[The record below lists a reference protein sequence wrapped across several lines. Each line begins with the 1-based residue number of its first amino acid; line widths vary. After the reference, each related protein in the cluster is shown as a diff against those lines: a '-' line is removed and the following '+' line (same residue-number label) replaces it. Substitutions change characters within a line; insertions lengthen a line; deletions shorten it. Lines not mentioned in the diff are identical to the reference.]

1 MGLLKALSKSYLV
14 GREVVGLDRKRHS
27 GGVVETMQAFP
38 PKRDYSSLSVT
49 DLLEARDAYHVHL
62 AHLANVVATAIGRYR
77 IRCGDWSEDHPP
89 NVPPPKGYKPP
100 SFARTLENS
109 RVLPW
114 SWPCVLVFVNDWV
127 ERGDFGSRSGKSLYP
142 DQMVP
147 RALYLPDGRVI
158 PTCVVKVTEQDAPL
172 SREQKLSFPKSL
184 IGGGNLLSSDV
195 QGREHLGSV
204 GFLVSDGNQIYALT
218 NRHVT
223 GEEGRE
229 VFSVFGET
237 KVRVGVS
244 DRRQIGKI
252 PFAQA
257 YEGWPGTHVLSNL
270 DAGLVR
276 VDDLSVW
283 TTQVVGLGSVDRP
296 ADLTTD
302 TITLD
307 LIGCP
312 VCAFGGA
319 SGPLLGRIDALF
331 YRYKSVGGIDYM
343 ADLLI
348 GPRVKC
354 PHRKDSVTG
363 ERLAPVFPGG
373 ASAGTL
379 PGDSGTLWCLEQP
392 DSGQTP
398 PAGQA
403 GKPLKPA
410 LRPIALQWGGHVL
423 VEEGARKT
431 AHSYALA
438 TCLSTVCRE
447 LDVDLVR
454 DWNSGLPE
462 YWGDVG
468 HYTIAALACLQV
480 ASPGLKT
487 LMKNNLDRVSY
498 EEAHIRPS
506 TFKGLSKAAFVPLA
520 DVPDKVWK
528 MFGDGRRGAPEH
540 PNHFADM
547 DKKDSKGKT
556 LLQICGGGA
565 SAGGKID
572 PAKVDLDVWRKYYD
586 DVKDESRGCLPF
598 RVWQIYDAMVGALQ
612 AGDVVRFLGAAGV
625 LAHYVGDACQPL
637 HISCMFDGD
646 PGDTIPATSPA
657 GKEIQVP
664 RAKGVH
670 SAYEAKMLNSHV
682 VELIQKLNQKLES
695 GAVSKPKAIAGGH
708 GAAVAVVELM
718 NRTFRNVTPPQI
730 IKAFNDEADLW
741 TKFGARTVDLMAA
754 GTLALAMLWES
765 AWKQGHGN
773 TKIASA
779 DLGPADQKEL
789 AKLYLHDPDF
799 VPSKTIDQIGALL
812 K

>member
-1 MGLLKALSKSYLV
+1 MDTLKS
-14 GREVVGLDRKRHS
+14 
-27 GGVVETMQAFP
+27 FP
-38 PKRDYSSLSVT
+38 PKRDFSSLSVK

-62 AHLANVVATAIGRYR
+62 AHLANVIATAIGRYR
-77 IRCGDWSEDHPP
+77 IRCGDWFEEHPP
-89 NVPPPKGYKPP
+89 NVKPP
-100 SFARTLENS
+100 EGFKAPTFARTLENS

-114 SWPCVLVFVNDWV
+114 SWPCVLVFVNEWI
-127 ERGDFGSRSGKSLYP
+127 ERKGFGWKKGKGNLEP

-147 RALYLPDGRVI
+147 RALYLSDGRVI
-158 PTCVVKVTEQDAPL
+158 PTCVVQVTEQDAPL
-172 SREQKLSFPKSL
+172 SRAQKLSFPRSL
-184 IGGGNLLSSDV
+184 IGGGYLLASDV

-229 VFSVFGET
+229 IFSVFGET
-237 KVRVGVS
+237 KIRVGVS
-244 DRRQIGKI
+244 DKKQIGKK
-252 PFAQA
+252 PFAET
-257 YEGWPGTHVLSNL
+257 YDGWPGTHVLSNL

-276 VDDLSVW
+276 VDDVSQW
-283 TTQVVGLGSVDRP
+283 TTQIVGLGSVDRP

-319 SGPLLGRIDALF
+319 SGPLLGQIDALF
-331 YRYKSVGGIDYM
+331 YRYKSVGGIDYV

-348 GPRVKC
+348 GPRIKC
-354 PHRKDSVTG
+354 PHTKVPDRSS
-363 ERLAPVFPGG
+363 ERVAPVFPGG
-373 ASAGTL
+373 GSPGTL

-392 DSGQTP
+392 DSDGT
-398 PAGQA
+398 PAGTRP
-403 GKPLKPA
+403 GRKPRKPT
-410 LRPIALQWGGHVL
+410 LRPIALQWGGHVV
-423 VEEGARKT
+423 VEAGTPKTT

-468 HYTIAALACLQV
+468 HYTIAALACFQV
-480 ASPGLKT
+480 AAPGLKT
-487 LMKNNLDRVSY
+487 LLKNNLDRVSY

-506 TFKGLSKAAFVPLA
+506 TFKGLSKEPFVPLA
-520 DVPDKVWK
+520 DVPDKIWK

-556 LLQICGGGA
+556 LLQICGGGGG
-565 SAGGKID
+565 GGKID
-572 PAKVDLDVWRKYYD
+572 PARVAVDVWRKYYD
-586 DVKDESRGCLPF
+586 DVKDKSRGCLPF
-598 RVWQIYDAMVGALQ
+598 RVWQIYGAMVDALQ
-612 AGDVVRFLGAAGV
+612 AGNVVRFLGAAGV

-637 HISCMFDGD
+637 HISYMFDGD
-646 PGDTIPATSPA
+646 PDDTVPAVDRN
-657 GKEIQVP
+657 GKEIQVR

-670 SAYEAKMLNSHV
+670 TAYETKMLNSHV
-682 VELIQKLNQKLES
+682 VELIEQLNKKLES
-695 GAVSKPKAIAGGH
+695 AALPKPKVIAGGH
-708 GAAVAVVELM
+708 AAAVAVVELM
-718 NRTFRNVTPPQI
+718 DRTFQNLKPPQI
-730 IKAFNDEADLW
+730 INAFNAEADLW
-741 TKFGARTVDLMAA
+741 TKFGEKTVELMAA
-754 GTLALAMLWES
+754 GTLTLAMIWES
-765 AWKQGHGN
+765 AWKQGHGKTN
-773 TKIASA
+773 IASA
-779 DLGPADQKEL
+779 DLGPVDVKEL
-789 AKLYLHDPDF
+789 AKLYLDPGF

>member
-1 MGLLKALSKSYLV
+1 VGTLKS
-14 GREVVGLDRKRHS
+14 
-27 GGVVETMQAFP
+27 FP
-38 PKRDYSSLSVT
+38 PKRDYSSLSVK

-62 AHLANVVATAIGRYR
+62 AHLANVIATAIGRYR
-77 IRCGDWSEDHPP
+77 IRCGDWFEEHPP
-89 NVPPPKGYKPP
+89 NVRPPEGYRAPT
-100 SFARTLENS
+100 FARTLENS

-114 SWPCVLVFVNDWV
+114 SWPCVLVFVNDWI
-127 ERGDFGSRSGKSLYP
+127 EREGFGSSRGKQNLQP

-147 RALYLPDGRVI
+147 RALYLSDGRVI
-158 PTCVVKVTEQDAPL
+158 PTCVIQVTEQDAPL
-172 SREQKLSFPKSL
+172 SRAQKLSFPKSL
-184 IGGGNLLSSDV
+184 IGGGYLLASDV

-204 GFLVSDGNQIYALT
+204 GSLVTDGNQIYALT

-229 VFSVFGET
+229 IFSVFGET

-244 DRRQIGKI
+244 DKKQIGKK
-252 PFAQA
+252 PFAET
-257 YEGWPGTHVLSNL
+257 YDGWPGTHVLSNL

-276 VDDLSVW
+276 VDDLSQW
-283 TTQVVGLGSVDRP
+283 TTQIVGLGSVDRP

-319 SGPLLGRIDALF
+319 SGPLLGQIDALF
-331 YRYKSVGGIDYM
+331 YRYKSVGGIDYV

-348 GPRVKC
+348 GPRIKC
-354 PHRKDSVTG
+354 LHTRVPDQSSEKM
-363 ERLAPVFPGG
+363 APVFPGG
-373 ASAGTL
+373 GSPGTL

-392 DSGQTP
+392 DSDGT
-398 PAGQA
+398 PAGTRPP
-403 GKPLKPA
+403 GRKSRKPT
-410 LRPIALQWGGHVL
+410 LRPIALQWGGHVV
-423 VEEGARKT
+423 VEEGTPKT
-431 AHSYALA
+431 TAQSYALA

-468 HYTIAALACLQV
+468 HYTIAALACFQV
-480 ASPGLKT
+480 AAPELKT

-520 DVPDKVWK
+520 DVPDKIWK
-528 MFGDGRRGAPEH
+528 MFGIGRRGAPEH

-556 LLQICGGGA
+556 LLQICGGG
-565 SAGGKID
+565 GGGQID
-572 PAKVDLDVWRKYYD
+572 PAKVDIDVWRKYYD
-586 DVKDESRGCLPF
+586 DVKDRSRGCLPF
-598 RVWQIYDAMVGALQ
+598 RVWQIYDAMVDALQ
-612 AGDVVRFLGAAGV
+612 ARNVVRFVGAAGV

-637 HISCMFDGD
+637 HISYMFDGD
-646 PGDTIPATSPA
+646 PAETVPAEDHN

-670 SAYEAKMLNSHV
+670 SAYETKMLNSHV
-682 VELIQKLNQKLES
+682 VELIEKLNKRLES
-695 GAVSKPKAIAGGH
+695 AALQKPKAVAGGH
-708 GAAVAVVELM
+708 AAAVAVVKLM
-718 NRTFRNVTPPQI
+718 DRTFQDLMPPQI
-730 IKAFNDEADLW
+730 IKVFNDEADLW
-741 TKFGARTVDLMAA
+741 TKFGDKTVDLMAA
-754 GTLALAMLWES
+754 GALTLAMIWDS
-765 AWKQGHGN
+765 AWKQGHGK
-773 TKIASA
+773 TKISSA
-779 DLGPADQKEL
+779 DLGPLDPKEL
-789 AKLYLHDPDF
+789 AKLYLDPDF
-799 VPSKTIDQIGALL
+799 VPSKTIDQIGSLL